1 MIISK
6 KQQPQPAKKKNNP
19 LKASL
24 LRLFGFYTIVLL
36 ILPCVFAI
44 VLSDSFEKQ
53 QQDLAQTDA
62 RLAFR
67 ELERAVRLDET
78 PSSTS
83 DGITVLQNR
92 AGEIVFSSSS
102 VPSQLALTP
111 PADGSYR
118 YESEG
123 YTVYLQP
130 FGTDYTAY
138 YIAPAQADILLIT
151 VLILLCYGIIFVVIL
166 IIIKH
171 QIYEPITQIERVLH
185 GVVKGEIDFDFG
197 EPQKSDSSP
206 LHSIF
211 TDLNSLTN
219 TIKSLM
225 LRESNAQ
232 LTKKQAELEA
242 LQSQINPHFLY
253 NTLESIRGQAIVY
266 GLKDIEVMTHA
277 LSKLFRYSISD
288 KNALVTLEEELSNVD
303 NYLLI
308 QHIRFNNKFEKVDLV
323 DPDTL
328 QYRIPKLIIQP
339 IVENAIYHGLETKLG
354 RGHIEICAHITQ
366 KRLVINIRDDGL
378 GIPHETLKAL
388 NRSLSGEEK
397 DPVSTKG
404 SSVGL
409 RNVHKRI
416 QLHFGQEYGINVY
429 STEGVGTDIQLNMPL
444 TK

>member
-1 MIISK
+1 MMFSK
-6 KQQPQPAKKKNNP
+6 KNESKIAKKKNNP
-19 LKASL
+19 LQSSL
-24 LRLFGFYTIVLL
+24 LRLFIFYTVILL
-36 ILPCVFAI
+36 ILPCVFTI
-44 VLSDSFEKQ
+44 VLSDSFTKQ

-62 RLAFR
+62 TLAFR
-67 ELERAVRLDET
+67 ELERIVRLGEEPT
-78 PSSTS
+78 STA
-83 DGITVLQNR
+83 DGITILQNDQ
-92 AGEIVFSSSS
+92 GEIVFSSST
-102 VPSQLALTP
+102 V
-111 PADGSYR
+111 PADVVLDSPSDGSSR

-123 YTVYLQP
+123 YTVYLQS
-130 FGTDYTAY
+130 FGEDYTAY
-138 YIAPAQADILLIT
+138 YVAPAQTNIMLIT
-151 VLILLCYGIIFVVIL
+151 VLILLCYIVIFIIIFF
-166 IIIKH
+166 IIKR

-277 LSKLFRYSISD
+277 LSKLFRYSISN
-288 KNALVTLEEELSNVD
+288 KNALVTLEEELANVD

-378 GIPHETLKAL
+378 GIPHEKLKAL
-388 NRSLSGEEK
+388 NDSLSGTSE
-397 DPVSTKG
+397 DPISSKG

-416 QLHFGQEYGINVY
+416 QLHFGQEYGMNVY